1 MPSLADVAND
11 LKGLLGDIK
20 NNTSQTNNEIN
31 TLIGVNQAGFVNLSA
46 GLAVLI
52 DRVQETNHLLD
63 ENRLQNDTI
72 ICWLTNIA
80 DVACE
85 QLRVQRTQA
94 ALQESI
100 AAHLRGLESI
110 AHLVHAREYVEVLA
124 NEATNAR
131 IDKCCPPPTP
141 EPRPCFE
148 ACPAPK
154 HRPFK
159 HSDAT
164 FEPLPDPRIG

>member
-1 MPSLADVAND
+1 MASLADVAND
-11 LKGLLGDIK
+11 IKGLLGDVK
-20 NNTSQTNNEIN
+20 NNTSQTNTEIN
-31 TLIGVNQAGFVNLSA
+31 TLIGIDGAGFTNLSA

-63 ENRLQNDTI
+63 ENRQQNDTI

-85 QLRVQRTQA
+85 QLRVQRAQTE
-94 ALQESI
+94 LQKSMD
-100 AAHLRGLESI
+100 AQLRRLESI

-124 NEATNAR
+124 DEATNAR
-131 IDKCCPPPTP
+131 IDQCCPPPTP

-148 ACPAPK
+148 ACSSPEY
-154 HRPFK
+154 RPFQ
-159 HSDAT
+159 HSGAT
-164 FEPLPDPRIG
+164 FEPLPDHRVG